1 MKSFNKNIILTILFV
16 VIILHTSCSS
26 SKKQYYKDL
35 QIFVTQV
42 EKEYPNYTD
51 KDWENKTM
59 EFDKLSKDRY
69 SEISSDLT
77 MIEKNNI
84 NELFD
89 RFEACRDKA
98 TILELKNGIKSGI
111 KRAGKFIENI
121 LQDSTLVN

>member
-42 EKEYPNYTD
+42 EKEYQNYTD